1 MKGKDR
7 LFKNLRRRTKFLIL
21 NEPIVHLTFGERI
34 FHSLL
39 FDLEVD
45 HNVYTLDENLM
56 NFQNGNHSNVLRLL
70 VDIYKEIEKSREG
83 GTGKTP
89 AEQTPAEQTPAE
101 QTPAGKEPSEGIR
114 YIFLGT
120 AYTRIHPLNL
130 ELLLRKLNKYIY
142 NEEVYKKGN
151 IDIAGILSEYSKEVE
166 VKRLQKERVRLSRG
180 SRSSGNGHADYNF
193 ANEDVERMA
202 QEEKSFFLNAG
213 SDSDGSGSDK
223 YILKEENG
231 LQKKVVRDVI
241 GNQDIQGSKYKGL
254 FVGFG
259 LAGEGEGE
267 GKGEGIMYP
276 AINSGVI
283 IDITLLRH
291 IYEKSL
297 VETPTGDEQSVRGDH
312 MYELSKYISDRVH
325 VQLTPFENTC
335 LNEEKNTHLMDNEV
349 SVLDA
354 YKYHQVLRLF
364 NDYSVDEH
372 AEEDSRT
379 FQTLH
384 ISQIDKTRQSGQS
397 GQTTQGSLFSEGDHH
412 SDDSLADMLLGYFN
426 LVYPVSTC
434 VSHSVRGK
442 NESFVGYDKFHL
454 ISIEND
460 IKLKSY
466 IRETE
471 DIEFNSID
479 EYKMKLSKINKKY
492 DHLLETENQVTHK
505 NMLIAVKTS
514 VKTEDVMIPY
524 IKNTYD
530 NEKNNEKVFNA
541 LRYESKL
548 KEKGINIF
556 NDKFLKS
563 AFDTENIDLE
573 VIYMSDGENSNHD
586 TLHFSVDDISKKGS
600 CERLKHM
607 FYYFYEEYIN
617 KDTPKMYFFI
627 SNDDTFVN
635 VKNLVDVM
643 NLTLNG
649 CIHSKKY
656 MYQIYKKSVHFMIEN
671 ESSFLHNFSNKKLSL
686 YTYIKRKYTDMVN
699 MLKKYDYVPS
709 FCRNGSKV
717 PIYLGKR
724 HSYDYFFGKNEKKK
738 EKNSFDHYISG
749 RAGILVNDEFVKKM
763 YTCDICTCPEE
774 NIDVDIILGKW
785 AKKMNVVPINFEG
798 FFENNPKYYNKIY
811 LYNLVPITYGKLNEG
826 KTVQEAK
833 QSYFEHMV
841 NYKKKRNNSEPD
853 ALVDYL
859 DRNHKNIFD
868 NLFHYFF
875 YISTMSFNS
884 WDNNITKINSK
895 IYSKMES
902 SKKYKQLFDVRKFFK
917 QEIEETM
924 NIRGRYTRAGGKK
937 KKTTYANNYVRA
949 DQPHVG
955 GALHEL
961 PVDNLD
967 NLDNVGD
974 VGETDEVNADD
985 EEEQEEADEEEQFD
999 EDYYDYDEYLGEVQV
1014 HREKHCKGKWDSKDE
1029 VTPNEDYNDEL

>member
-1 MKGKDR
+1 
-7 LFKNLRRRTKFLIL
+7 LFKNLRKRTKFLIL

-70 VDIYKEIEKSREG
+70 VDAYKDIEKSRG
-83 GTGKTP
+83 GEAGQIS
-89 AEQTPAEQTPAE
+89 AEQTSS
-101 QTPAGKEPSEGIR
+101 GKGSSEGIR

-142 NEEVYKKGN
+142 NEGLYKRGN

-166 VKRLQKERVRLSRG
+166 AKRLQKKHVRLSRG
-180 SRSSGNGHADYNF
+180 SRSSGDGHAGYNF
-193 ANEDVERMA
+193 ANDDVERMA
-202 QEEKSFFLNAG
+202 QEEKSFFLNDG
-213 SDSDGSGSDK
+213 IDSDGSGSDK
-223 YILKEENG
+223 YILKEEND
-231 LQKKVVRDVI
+231 LQKSVVRGVI

-254 FVGFG
+254 FVGYG
-259 LAGEGEGE
+259 LEGEE
-267 GKGEGIMYP
+267 EGIMYP

-283 IDITLLRH
+283 LDITLLRH

-297 VETPTGDEQSVRGDH
+297 VETPPGDEQSVRGDH
-312 MYELSKYISDRVH
+312 IYELSKYISDRIH

-335 LNEEKNTHLMDNEV
+335 LNEEKNTHLMDNEI
-349 SVLDA
+349 SVFDA

-364 NDYSVDEH
+364 NDYSVDDH
-372 AEEDSRT
+372 TEEDART

-384 ISQIDKTRQSGQS
+384 ISQIDQTSQS

-471 DIEFNSID
+471 NIEFNSID
-479 EYKMKLSKINKKY
+479 EYKMKLSKINNKY
-492 DHLLETENQVTHK
+492 DHLLEAENQVTHK
-505 NMLIAVKTS
+505 NVLIAVKTS

-530 NEKNNEKVFNA
+530 NEKNNKKVFNA

-548 KEKGINIF
+548 KEKGSNIF

-563 AFDTENIDLE
+563 AFDTESIDLE

-586 TLHFSVDDISKKGS
+586 TLHFSIDDISKKGS

-607 FYYFYEEYIN
+607 FYYFYEEYIK
-617 KDTPKMYFFI
+617 KDTSKMYFFI

-656 MYQIYKKSVHFMIEN
+656 MYQIYKKSLHFMKEN

-699 MLKKYDYVPS
+699 LLKKHDYVPS
-709 FCRNGSKV
+709 FCKNGSKV

-724 HSYDYFFGKNEKKK
+724 HSYDHLFGKNDKNK
-738 EKNSFDHYISG
+738 EKNSFVHYISG
-749 RAGILVNDEFVKKM
+749 SAGILLNDEFVKKM

-785 AKKMNVVPINFEG
+785 AKKMNIVPINFEG
-798 FFENNPKYYNKIY
+798 FFENNPEYYNKTY
-811 LYNLVPITYGKLNEG
+811 LNNVVPVTYGKLNKG
-826 KTVQEAK
+826 KTVEETK
-833 QSYFEHMV
+833 RSYFQHMV
-841 NYKKKRNNSEPD
+841 NYKKKKNYSEPD

-859 DRNHKNIFD
+859 DRNHKNTFD

-875 YISTMSFNS
+875 YISTLSS
-884 WDNNITKINSK
+884 ITWDNNITKINTK
-895 IYSKMES
+895 IYNKMES

-917 QEIEETM
+917 QEIEESM

-949 DQPHVG
+949 GEPHVG

-961 PVDNLD
+961 DVDNVD
-967 NLDNVGD
+967 D

-985 EEEQEEADEEEQFD
+985 DEEEEADEEEQFD
-999 EDYYDYDEYLGEVQV
+999 DDYYDYDEYLGEVQA
-1014 HREKHCKGKWDSKDE
+1014 HREKHCKGKGDLKDE
-1029 VTPNEDYNDEL
+1029 VTPYEDYNDEL